1 MVKLQIIFKHPAD
14 VDRFEAGY
22 VQSLALLEKMDG
34 IQRQQA
40 NIVLGNPMNPEG
52 HSPYYRILELYF
64 EDQNALDAA
73 MRSPA
78 GVAAGQSLIQ
88 FAGNLVEVLFVDVFE
103 DDFSESAE

>member
-1 MVKLQIIFKHPAD
+1 MVKLMIMFKHPTD

-22 VQSLALLEKMDG
+22 VKSLALLEKMTG

-64 EDQNALDAA
+64 EDQTSLDKA
-73 MRSPA
+73 MRSPE
-78 GVAAGQSLIQ
+78 GVAAGQSLMQ
-88 FAGNLVEVLFVDVFE
+88 YAGDIVEVMFVDVFE
-103 DDFSESAE
+103 DDFSQVTE